1 MSKEIVKPL
10 LKWVGG
16 KTQILSNISSK
27 LPTGKDIEYYHEPFV
42 GGGSMLLMML
52 SLYPVLKEP
61 DRTFAYDMNKY
72 LINFYKVLSKQP
84 NELVKELDIL
94 INTYNNKNDISSKEK
109 YYYDLR
115 TLFNTID
122 FDNNKVLFAAFFLFL
137 NKTCFRGLYRTG
149 PNGFNVPFGNYKN
162 VNVYNKEHLL
172 NVSNMIKNVTFEV
185 CDFKNTIQ
193 NILDDSNKNIFV
205 YLDPPYVQESSI
217 SFVKYNK
224 DGFSDKNHNKL
235 FELCHQLDEKNI
247 LFMLSNSN
255 TTKVRDA
262 LNKFHISVIECRR
275 AINSK
280 DPSSK
285 TTEVLVSNYQ

>member
-16 KTQILSNISSK
+16 KTQILNHISSK
-27 LPTGKDIEYYHEPFV
+27 LPSGKYIEYYHEPFV

-52 SLYPVLKEP
+52 SLFSNLKEP
-61 DRTFAYDMNKY
+61 NKTFAYDTNKY
-72 LINFYKVLSKQP
+72 LINFYTVLSKHP
-84 NELVKELDIL
+84 NELIKELDIL
-94 INTYNNKNDISSKEK
+94 INTYNNKKDISSKEK

-115 TLFNTID
+115 TLFNTIELD
-122 FDNNKVLFAAFFLFL
+122 DNKVLFAALFLFI

-172 NVSNMIKNVTFEV
+172 QVSDMIKNVTFEV

-193 NILDDSNKNIFV
+193 NIIDDNNKNIFV
-205 YLDPPYVQESSI
+205 YLDPPYVQESSK

-224 DGFSDKNHNKL
+224 DGFTDKNHNKL
-235 FELCHQLDEKNI
+235 FELCRKLDEKNI
-247 LFMLSNSN
+247 IFMLSNSN
-255 TTKVRDA
+255 TSKVRDA
-262 LNKFHISVIECRR
+262 LKDFNISVIECRR